1 MEDLMQERTNILEE
15 IEKQTTRFVKTTD
28 AESQTDND
36 EREEIVQVNNQLK
49 DVLQIFKDKIKRV
62 VTGRS
67 DLLDNIDEE
76 TSEQLEHL
84 FSTRENQAKEINV
97 LHAQRDQIEEQ
108 LENEIKQIQRL
119 GTAHYLMN
127 FI

>member
-84 FSTRENQAKEINV
+84 ISTRENQAKEINV

>member
-84 FSTRENQAKEINV
+84 ISTRENQAKEINV

-108 LENEIKQIQRL
+108 LQNEIKQIQRL

>member
-84 FSTRENQAKEINV
+84 LSTRENQAKEINV

-108 LENEIKQIQRL
+108 LQNEIKQIQRL

>member
-15 IEKQTTRFVKTTD
+15 IEKQTTRSLKTTD
-28 AESQTDND
+28 AESQTDDD

-84 FSTRENQAKEINV
+84 ISTRENQAKEINV

-108 LENEIKQIQRL
+108 LQNEIKQIQRL